1 MDGVNAPHPWYLI
14 VQFDAG
20 KMRRIRL
27 CWERNTVARMCEL
40 CYSEHVKEWM
50 SKGQLH
56 FPYSFL
62 Q

>member
-1 MDGVNAPHPWYLI
+1 MDGVNAPSRQLI
-14 VQFDAG
+14 VQFDVG
-20 KMRRIRL
+20 KIARIRL
-27 CWERNTVARMCEL
+27 CWERNAVARMCEL